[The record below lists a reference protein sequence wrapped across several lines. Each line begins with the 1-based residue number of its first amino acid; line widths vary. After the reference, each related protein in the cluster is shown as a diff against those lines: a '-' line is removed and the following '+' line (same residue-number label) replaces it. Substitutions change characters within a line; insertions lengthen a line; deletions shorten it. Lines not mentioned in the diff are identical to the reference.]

1 MKQLHFLVPFSVDDI
16 DYENV
21 IAEVATKL
29 FPYGFSIRVYFVNT
43 VDDIPANAAISI
55 LAHGNFEKTDIFFS
69 KSGDDAKSVSKKSV
83 FSYLC
88 QRNIMTFKDYSCS
101 TSIDNGGVL
110 LNLSTTANIIADDI
124 KKSYG
129 FEAFEF
135 NSDSHWDVRNQIE
148 GRR

>member
-1 MKQLHFLVPFSVDDI
+1 MKQLHFLVPFSVNDI

-43 VDDIPANAAISI
+43 VEDIPANAAISI
-55 LAHGNFEKTDIFFS
+55 LAHGSVEETDMFFS
-69 KSGDDAKSVSKKSV
+69 KSGDDAKIVKKNSV

-88 QRNIMTFKDYSCS
+88 KRNIMIFKDYSCS
-101 TSIDNGGVL
+101 TSVEGGGVL

-124 KKSYG
+124 KMSYG
-129 FEAFEF
+129 FAAFEL
-135 NSDSHWDVRNQIE
+135 NSDAHWDVRNQIE